1 MAALKKS
8 LGHQPDE
15 KPGKA
20 PREKAAAKKRAAAQA
35 ASKPSRK
42 REAVSRN
49 LARGT
54 CIVQRR
60 RISRR

>member
-35 ASKPSRK
+35 SRK